1 MSILWDIVSTLAAI
15 VLGLFLACVLV
26 AVLFIIVGLIVFYI
40 KETKKEKGGTDI
52 DH

>member
-1 MSILWDIVSTLAAI
+1 MSILWNIVSALAAI
-15 VLGLFLACVLV
+15 VLGLFLACVIVV
-26 AVLFIIVGLIVFYI
+26 ALSIIVGLIVFYI